1 MSETATTPVRL
12 APGDPAPDFT
22 LPDADGNPV
31 SLSSY
36 RGRRVIVYCYPAA
49 LTPGCTTQAVDFT
62 AAAGDLA
69 EAGVDIVG
77 VSPDAP
83 EKLQRIRE
91 KENLGITL
99 VSDQDK
105 QVLTSYGAYGPKKL
119 YGKEV
124 VGVIRS
130 TFVVDAEGRIEKA
143 AYNVKATGHV
153 AKLRKDLGITLVSD
167 EDKSVLTSY
176 GAYGP
181 KKLYGKEVV
190 GVIRSTFVVDAEG
203 RIEKAQY
210 NVKAT
215 GHVAKL
221 RKDLGLG

>member
-1 MSETATTPVRL
+1 MRGMTETDSPVDAAPVRL
-12 APGDPAPDFT
+12 SPGDPAPDFT

-31 SLSSY
+31 SLAER

-69 EAGVDIVG
+69 EAGLDIIG
-77 VSPDAP
+77 ISPDPP
-83 EKLQRIRE
+83 EKLLRFRE
-91 KENLGITL
+91 QEGLGITL
-99 VSDQDK
+99 VSDPDK
-105 QVLTSYGAYGPKKL
+105 QVLQAYGAYGPKKL

-130 TFVVDAEGRIEKA
+130 TFVIDAEGRVE
-143 AYNVKATGHV
+143 
-153 AKLRKDLGITLVSD
+153 R
-167 EDKSVLTSY
+167 
-176 GAYGP
+176 
-181 KKLYGKEVV
+181 
-190 GVIRSTFVVDAEG
+190 
-203 RIEKAQY
+203 AQY

-221 RKDLGLG
+221 RRDLGLG